1 MSGFCRECFA
11 AGEGARC
18 AACASPRML
27 RHAELDRLSIAH
39 IDCDAFYASV
49 EKRDDPSLKDK
60 PVIVGGGRRGVALTC
75 CYVARLY
82 GVRSAMPMFKALRA
96 CPQAVVIK
104 PRMAKY
110 ASVAREVREMMRTLT
125 PLVEPVSL
133 DEAYLDLSG
142 TERLMHASPALT
154 LARLAARIEREIGI
168 TVSVGLSF
176 NKFLAK
182 QASEID
188 KPRGFAV
195 IGRAGIREFL
205 APRPVSTILGVGK
218 AMQAKLADAG
228 LNTIGDLQRETPEDL
243 MRRFGAMGARLAR
256 LAVGDD
262 DRPVDPEGETK
273 SVSAETTFNEDLRKL
288 DELEHELWPLCE
300 KVSRRLK
307 AAGLAGRTVTLKLKT
322 DDFRIRTRAESLPHA
337 TQLAEVIYRDAREL
351 LAKEAD
357 GTAFRLIGVGLSH
370 FDAPEVADPPDLLDR
385 RPGQVRAIETA
396 IDKVRAKFGE
406 ASIGKGRGL
415 ALSPSPVS
423 SRAATSPDAPA
434 VPSGHRTGNPARD
447 RR

>member
-1 MSGFCRECFA
+1 
-11 AGEGARC
+11 
-18 AACASPRML
+18 ML
-27 RHAELDRLSIAH
+27 RHPELDRLTIAH
-39 IDCDAFYASV
+39 IDCDAFYASI

-60 PVIVGGGRRGVALTC
+60 PVIVGGGRRGVVSTC

-104 PRMAKY
+104 PRMSKY
-110 ASVAREVREMMRTLT
+110 ATVAREVREMMRTLT

-133 DEAYLDLSG
+133 DEAYLDLTG
-142 TERLMHASPALT
+142 TERLMHGSPALT

-182 QASEID
+182 QASEMD

-205 APRPVSTILGVGK
+205 APRAVGTILGVGK

-228 LNTIGDLQRETPEDL
+228 IQTIGDLQRETPEDL

-256 LAVGDD
+256 LSVGDD

-337 TQLAEVIYRDAREL
+337 TQLAEVIYRDARAL

-370 FDAPEVADPPDLLDR
+370 FDTPEAADPPDLLDR
-385 RPGQVRAIETA
+385 RPGQLRAVESA

-406 ASIGKGRGL
+406 AAIGKGRGL
-415 ALSPSPVS
+415 LLGEPAVS
-423 SRAATSPDAPA
+423 SRPAASPDGPA
-434 VPSGHRTGNPARD
+434 RPSAHRKDSPARD

>member
-1 MSGFCRECFA
+1 MSGFCRDCFVP
-11 AGEGARC
+11 GEGARC
-18 AACASPRML
+18 SACASPRML
-27 RHAELDRLSIAH
+27 RHSELDRLAIAH

-49 EKRDDPSLKDK
+49 EKRDDPSLRDK
-60 PVIVGGGRRGVALTC
+60 PVIVGGGKRGVVLTC

-110 ASVAREVREMMRTLT
+110 AEVAREVREMMRGLT

-142 TERLMHASPALT
+142 TERLMHGSPALT

-168 TVSVGLSF
+168 TVSIGLSY

-182 QASEID
+182 QASEMD

-218 AMQAKLADAG
+218 AMQAKLAEAG
-228 LNTIGDLQRETPEDL
+228 IHTIGDLQREAPEDL
-243 MRRFGAMGARLAR
+243 MRRFGAMGMRLAR
-256 LAVGDD
+256 LAVGED
-262 DRPVDPEGETK
+262 DRPVDPDGETK
-273 SVSAETTFNEDLRKL
+273 SISAETTFNDDLRKL
-288 DELEHELWPLCE
+288 EDLEHALWPLCE

-307 AAGLAGRTVTLKLKT
+307 AAGLAGRTVTLKLKSA
-322 DDFRIRTRAESLPHA
+322 DFRIRTRAGSLPYP

-370 FDAPEVADPPDLLDR
+370 FDAAEVADPPDLLDR
-385 RPGQVRAIETA
+385 RPGQLRAIETA
-396 IDKVRAKFGE
+396 IDKVRAKFGD
-406 ASIGKGRGL
+406 ASIVKGRGL
-415 ALSPSPVS
+415 VLSPPVVS
-423 SRAATSPDAPA
+423 NRPATSPAE
-434 VPSGHRTGNPARD
+434 PARPSANKTD
-447 RR
+447 SPARGRR